1 MLFLDY
7 MRKLSKSDFTVNA
20 LRQSHADEKRCR
32 EDAITR
38 LQDEQSKFR
47 TGLIGSTMIGLTVYR
62 TGLREVARVA
72 SDTEAIC

>member
-1 MLFLDY
+1 MLFLDC

-38 LQDEQSKFR
+38 LQDEQSKIQNRLDRLYDDRLDGLSNR
-47 TGLIGSTMIGLTVYR
+47 TS
-62 TGLREVARVA
+62 
-72 SDTEAIC
+72 